1 MVVDEKF
8 YVGYSDIN
16 KELKISN
23 TALLKIFENMA
34 CIHGSMAGES
44 IKTSKYRWF
53 LTAYHVKV
61 LNRPDYETYITAR
74 TWSREIRGVSACRE
88 FEIYDENGKL
98 CVIAESNW
106 ARINIETGKLDRA
119 SPDVIAAYGGEK
131 ERTNFGSAWIEKLK
145 EPDDFA
151 FEKEISPARMF
162 IDVNDHMNNVCYLE
176 VADMILPDDVYNA
189 PESDEFEIMYRRA
202 VKYGEEII
210 CRYSDTENGIFVTL
224 KDKENDLRAIIKL
237 KK

>member
-98 CVIAESNW
+98 CVIA
-106 ARINIETGKLDRA
+106 
-119 SPDVIAAYGGEK
+119 GEDK
-131 ERTNFGSAWIEKLK
+131 
-145 EPDDFA
+145 
-151 FEKEISPARMF
+151 
-162 IDVNDHMNNVCYLE
+162 
-176 VADMILPDDVYNA
+176 
-189 PESDEFEIMYRRA
+189 YRNR
-202 VKYGEEII
+202 K
-210 CRYSDTENGIFVTL
+210 T
-224 KDKENDLRAIIKL
+224 
-237 KK
+237 